1 MEAYFNY
8 FTEIERHYQTRRES
22 FTLLSTLDWVLI
34 ETWKEQGIPLEVVLR
49 GMDRAFEK
57 AKRPI
62 GSLAYCAGAVG
73 EVLEETRNLRTEA
86 PEPPRFEDHE
96 VRSYL
101 VRLASG
107 VEPLGARF
115 NEFTERFR
123 AIAESIVSIDFA
135 DLRSAESALNALED
149 KLLAILQ
156 IAADEGDLI
165 GVRQEVDRNLAPM
178 RSRMTADQ
186 IARLEQQYWK
196 RMLLE
201 RFDVPRL
208 SLFYLI

>member
-1 MEAYFNY
+1 METYFNY
-8 FTEIERHYQTRRES
+8 FTEIERHYQTRKES

-57 AKRPI
+57 AKRPV

-73 EVLEETRNLRTEA
+73 EVREETRNLRTEA
-86 PEPPRFEDHE
+86 PEPPKFEGHE

-101 VRLASG
+101 SRLAAG
-107 VEPLGARF
+107 VEALDSRF
-115 NEFTERFR
+115 PEFSARFR
-123 AIAESIVSIDFA
+123 AIGESIVSIDFTE
-135 DLRSAESALNALED
+135 LRSAESALNALED
-149 KLLAILQ
+149 KLLALLQ
-156 IAADEGDLI
+156 IAGSEPDLI

-178 RSRMTADQ
+178 RTRMTVDQ

-208 SLFYLI
+208 SLFYMI